1 MIQRRTVTGSC
12 GILVVAL
19 FAASMACDTQYAGA
33 ISDFGTAAGTLKDS
47 IKDLSDLQNK
57 LDAIW

>member
-1 MIQRRTVTGSC
+1 MFR
-12 GILVVAL
+12 ILVVVPL
-19 FAASMACDTQYAGA
+19 VFSAACGTQYAGA